1 MTDDYS
7 KGAAYIN
14 GDYVPIGKAR
24 IPVLDWGFTRSDAT
38 YDVVHVWKGRFF
50 RLNDYLNRFLRSCEN
65 IHLDPGLSS
74 QDITEI
80 LMHCVQ
86 LSELKDAYVE
96 MVCTRG
102 VPPQGVRDPRKCT
115 NHQFIAFAI
124 PFIWVLSPEQQ
135 EAGANLVI
143 SDIPRIPPQC
153 VDPRVKNFH
162 WGDLTR
168 GLFQAYERGGDTVVL
183 VDMEGNISEGPG
195 FNVFRVKDNC
205 VTSPGDT
212 VLEGI
217 TRSTVHELCDAI
229 GIPFDIRP
237 VSPQMLRES
246 DEIFLSS
253 TAGGIMLVAKVDGEP
268 LPYLANGPVS
278 TRLRDMYWETHDEG
292 RYSTE
297 VVYPGL

>member
-7 KGAAYIN
+7 RGAAYID
-14 GDYVPIGKAR
+14 GGYVPIDRAR
-24 IPVLDWGFTRSDAT
+24 IPVLDWGFTHSDAT

-50 RLNDYLNRFLRSCEN
+50 RLGDYLDRFLRSCET
-65 IHLDPGLSS
+65 IHLDPGLSRKE
-74 QDITEI
+74 ITDI
-80 LMHCVQ
+80 LMQCVR

-115 NHQFIAFAI
+115 NHRFIAFAI

-135 EAGANLVI
+135 EKGANLVI
-143 SDIPRIPPQC
+143 SDIPRIPPQS

-168 GLFQAYERGGDTVVL
+168 GLFQAYEQGGDTVVL
-183 VDMEGNISEGPG
+183 VDMAGNISEGPG
-195 FNVFRVKDNC
+195 FNVFCVKDDR
-205 VTSPGDT
+205 VVSPGDT

-217 TRSTVHELCDAI
+217 TRRTIHELCDKLEV
-229 GIPFDIRP
+229 PFEIKP
-237 VSPQMLRES
+237 VSPQMLRDS
-246 DEIFLSS
+246 DEVFLSS
-253 TAGGIMLVAKVDGEP
+253 TAGGIMLVARIDGKP
-268 LPYLANGPVS
+268 LPCMNNGPVS
-278 TRLRDMYWETHDEG
+278 TRLRDLYWESHDEE
-292 RYSTE
+292 RYGTE